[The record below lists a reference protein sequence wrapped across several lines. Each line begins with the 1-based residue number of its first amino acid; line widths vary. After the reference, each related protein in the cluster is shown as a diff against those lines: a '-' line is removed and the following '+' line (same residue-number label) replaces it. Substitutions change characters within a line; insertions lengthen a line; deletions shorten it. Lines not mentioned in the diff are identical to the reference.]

1 MSFIHKLGLHKALG
15 ALSPAVRP
23 LLNAASERRLA
34 NAVNIADLRT
44 CAKARMHPMCFGYL
58 DSGSDDEVTLRR
70 NHDAYAEFEL
80 HYHVLS
86 GLSPETL
93 DLRSR
98 VFGRDVALPFFA
110 CPTAGNRMFHDEGE
124 AAAAAAAAHHGTLYG
139 LSSLATTSIGGI
151 AEQLPAGHPKVFQ
164 CYAHVAATTDLGN
177 ARLSSLLCLLLCTAI
192 FFYPSLRLAQCQQS
206 SPDASSP
213 WHTV

>member
-1 MSFIHKLGLHKALG
+1 MGLTPHKLGLHKLLRL
-15 ALSPAVRP
+15 LSPAVRP

-93 DLRSR
+93 VWCAALSDWTALRA
-98 VFGRDVALPFFA
+98 VEELGAPD
-110 CPTAGNRMFHDEGE
+110 G
-124 AAAAAAAAHHGTLYG
+124 GTSPPPL
-139 LSSLATTSIGGI
+139 
-151 AEQLPAGHPKVFQ
+151 
-164 CYAHVAATTDLGN
+164 
-177 ARLSSLLCLLLCTAI
+177 
-192 FFYPSLRLAQCQQS
+192 PSLP
-206 SPDASSP
+206 SPSGDARQP
-213 WHTV
+213 ALWHFEDAVRGVRGTASHSAMEAMLQRVAP